1 MAASRVA
8 CASFNIGTNT
18 TITITRDNK
27 AYTHTITYKFGN
39 ATGTI
44 ATKTTQTSIVWSPTA
59 STLYAQIPES
69 VSGYGTVTCQTYNGN
84 TLIGTTTAGFYAYA
98 VKDECLPTVTSTIVD
113 TNASTIAV
121 TGNSSKFVRWISKPK
136 VTVTATPKNGTS
148 INSINIDLLGQY
160 ATSSPYTFNEI
171 YDNYY
176 YVTATD
182 KRGYSTRIK
191 PTIAN
196 FVAYDPCYFTSKTLK
211 RTESTST
218 TATLNLSGYCFKGNF
233 GTTDNTLTVKYRYK
247 TASGSY
253 GNYVNVTPTWNT
265 DGTFTATTNV
275 TNLSLTEQYT
285 FEVIVQD
292 KLTSFG
298 DGEEILL
305 TQGIGDLRIAGNYV
319 QTKNDFRVGSKENT
333 EWKSVRVRRKI
344 EGVNYSSN
352 LGAGASPSTKLGES
366 GYRGTLALQLVE
378 NDGTSSESVAARF
391 DIKNDGYMYNNLTNM
406 SVAEITSMIPTMA
419 NNRNQGY
426 FLLNGGNSTPVLVQW
441 GRIDITPTAANQVTK
456 TKVYFTRAYQTI
468 PMIITEKLSGLPA
481 NVHTSYEG
489 VSYDGFTAC
498 LSRLDT
504 TTTYVLWVA
513 IGDGTNALPE

>member
-8 CASFNIGTNT
+8 CASFDIGTNT
-18 TITITRDNK
+18 TISITRDNK
-27 AYTHTITYKFGN
+27 NYTHTLTFKFGSY
-39 ATGTI
+39 TGTI
-44 ATKTTQTSIVWSPTA
+44 ATKTTSTSVVWTPTA
-59 STLYAQIPES
+59 SSLYAQIPDA
-69 VSGYGTVTCQTYNGN
+69 VSGYGTVTCQTYNGG

-98 VKDECLPTVTSTIVD
+98 VKNECLPTVTATIVD
-113 TNASTIAV
+113 TNSSTIAL
-121 TGNSSKFVRWISKPK
+121 TGSSSKFVRWISKPK
-136 VTVTATPKNGTS
+136 VTVTATPKNGTE
-148 INSINIDLLGQY
+148 INSINIDMLGQY

-196 FVAYDPCYFTSKTLK
+196 FIAYDPCYFTSITLK

-218 TATLNLSGYCFKGNF
+218 TATLNLKGYCFKGNF
-233 GTTDNTLTVKYRYK
+233 GATSNTLTVKYRYK
-247 TASGSY
+247 TSSGSY
-253 GNYVNVTPTWNT
+253 GSYVNVSPTWNT

-285 FEVIVQD
+285 FEVIAQD

-305 TQGIGDLRIAGNYV
+305 TQGVGDLRVAENYV
-319 QTKNDFRVGSKENT
+319 QTKNDFRVGSNDNT

-352 LGAGASPSTKLGES
+352 LGAGALPSTKLGET

-391 DIKNDGYMYNNLTNM
+391 DIKNDGYMYNTLTNL
-406 SVAEITSMIPTMA
+406 SVAEIMSMVPTMA
-419 NNRNQGY
+419 NNGNQGY
-426 FLLNGGNSTPVLVQW
+426 FLLNGGDSNPVLVQW
-441 GRIDITPTAANQVTK
+441 GRIHITPTAANTN
-456 TKVYFTRAYQTI
+456 TKVQIYFPFQYQGI
-468 PMIITEKLSGLPA
+468 PIVLCDRISSYPAVIQLSPEAITSDGVRISA
-481 NVHTSYEG
+481 IRDNTSPIYA
-489 VSYDGFTAC
+489 V
-498 LSRLDT
+498 
-504 TTTYVLWVA
+504 WVA
-513 IGDGTNALPE
+513 IGNGSNALPE

>member
-18 TITITRDNK
+18 TISITRDNK
-27 AYTHTITYKFGN
+27 NYTHTLTFKFGSY
-39 ATGTI
+39 TGTI
-44 ATKTTQTSIVWSPTA
+44 ATKTTSTSVVWTPTA
-59 STLYAQIPES
+59 STLYAQIPNA
-69 VSGYGTVTCQTYNGN
+69 VSGYGTITCQTYNGN
-84 TLIGTTTAGFYAYA
+84 TLVGTTTAGFYAYA
-98 VKDECLPTVTSTIVD
+98 VKNECLPDVSATVVD
-113 TNASTIAV
+113 TNASTIAL
-121 TGNSSKFVRWISKPK
+121 TGNSNKFVRWISKPK
-136 VTVTATPKNGTS
+136 VTVTATPKNGTT
-148 INSINIDLLGQY
+148 INSINIDMLGQY

-233 GTTDNTLTVKYRYK
+233 GTTDNTLTIKYRYK

-253 GNYVNVTPTWNT
+253 GSYVNITPTWNT

-285 FEVIVQD
+285 FEVIAQD

-319 QTKNDFRVGSKENT
+319 QTKNDFRVGSNENT

-391 DIKNDGYMYNNLTNM
+391 DIKNDGYMYNTLTNM
-406 SVAEITSMIPTMA
+406 SVAEIMSMATSS
-419 NNRNQGY
+419 QGY
-426 FLLNGGNSTPVLVQW
+426 CILNGGSSNPILIQW
-441 GRIDITPTAANQVTK
+441 GRVSITPTGAWALTQAEIH
-456 TKVYFTRAYQTI
+456 FIHQFQGI
-468 PMIITEKLSGLPA
+468 PMIFTDKITWDSDVVFVNPYQVEEGKFIMHLKRH
-481 NVHTSYEG
+481 NV
-489 VSYDGFTAC
+489 VST
-498 LSRLDT
+498 
-504 TTTYVLWVA
+504 VIQWVA
-513 IGDGTNALPE
+513 IGNGSYALPE